1 MAEEQRKLMRD
12 PEELEK
18 DALKDKNPFLSTMYI
33 KNMPDNKYFT
43 KFV

>member
-1 MAEEQRKLMRD
+1 LEAVMAEEQRKLMRD

-33 KNMPDNKYFT
+33 NQIRLTVPT
-43 KFV
+43 